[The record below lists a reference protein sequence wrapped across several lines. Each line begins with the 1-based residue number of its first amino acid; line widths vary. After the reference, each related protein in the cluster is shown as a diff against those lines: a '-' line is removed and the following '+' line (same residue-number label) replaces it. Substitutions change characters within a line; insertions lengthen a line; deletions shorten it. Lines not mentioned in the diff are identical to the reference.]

1 MEQRIA
7 NILAQTTTKTL
18 KIQQLLMLGLT
29 RRQVA
34 DLVTNGNYGFVQNV
48 YAKMNLANPS
58 VQILE
63 MQSLDYSFTRRFG
76 VEIEAYNCQ
85 MEILAEALREEGI
98 QVTIEGYN
106 HYTRNHWKLVTDSS
120 LSGCNTFELVSPV
133 LEGQTGLNELKKVG
147 WILDACEVKVNAS
160 CGLHIHF
167 DAANFDLQTWKNL
180 AISYKHIESVI
191 DKFMPESRR
200 QNTYC
205 RSLRNIM
212 EQKINSAQ
220 SINELQR
227 VAFGNTRYFKLNP
240 QSYSRHKTIEFR
252 QHAGSI
258 NYDKISQWILFL
270 NGLVIFAQY
279 QPISIGT
286 ALNDL
291 PFLNDEQKSFFRL
304 RTKKLNR

>member
-106 HYTRNHWKLVTDSS
+106 LS
-120 LSGCNTFELVSPV
+120 L
-133 LEGQTGLNELKKVG
+133 
-147 WILDACEVKVNAS
+147 I
-160 CGLHIHF
+160 HI
-167 DAANFDLQTWKNL
+167 
-180 AISYKHIESVI
+180 
-191 DKFMPESRR
+191 
-200 QNTYC
+200 
-205 RSLRNIM
+205 
-212 EQKINSAQ
+212 
-220 SINELQR
+220 
-227 VAFGNTRYFKLNP
+227 
-240 QSYSRHKTIEFR
+240 
-252 QHAGSI
+252 
-258 NYDKISQWILFL
+258 
-270 NGLVIFAQY
+270 
-279 QPISIGT
+279 
-286 ALNDL
+286 
-291 PFLNDEQKSFFRL
+291 
-304 RTKKLNR
+304 